1 MKKGVKDT
9 PSKVL
14 LWSRLGLERPC
25 FLVVGYLIKR
35 FGMTL
40 ENSLH
45 MVKQIRA
52 GTELS
57 PLYMEALQEWS
68 NLNTIGELLCVD
80 CIDSA
85 KEIEKKDNENSINQ
99 EILGENYAKYK
110 DYTNKYEGITSLG
123 DPQTYIQRVY
133 LGEEGER
140 RNQEILLNP
149 LTDRSLLIKLIDLN
163 LNSKRLG
170 DNNIRRIFN
179 AIRKSGIGNH
189 LRVIN
194 LRENGIKKDAM
205 FSIVDALAQMK
216 GDIHHELMHLDLSNN
231 NIGHNGN
238 DDHGSQALASLVRD
252 SNSITYLN
260 VNNNNISDEGAKS
273 IFDVLGEPLGFT
285 DNDEPRSQFNQ
296 SMIELHMES
305 NSLAEFSGEAIMDMV
320 KSNKVLIHLYIDDN
334 PNLPAKMIKHIANSL
349 RIYNSTIET
358 INVNDIP
365 LSPKSAGYLIR
376 VLDSTT
382 FPLSK
387 LSMCRCQMTS
397 LHISPFSQFGKSS
410 KFLTN
415 LDLSCNNIG
424 DTGAEWVAVCLKGTI
439 DRVSNTKYPPL
450 KKLDLNCC
458 GIEVNGIQMIIEAA
472 AESPLLKYL
481 DISDN
486 DIGSNI
492 DSFKESLSK
501 CYLSQ
506 LHLNRCKL
514 TSKGVSEIFEL
525 LKYQSNNLTSFLKV
539 LCLSSNEIMDS
550 STGIIVECLNRNMV
564 IEVLDLGF
572 NQFSDLSKPEFN
584 HMTQVSKNAKDEI
597 RLITLNVNMI
607 GNNCGDYSLLEVPG
621 QTRSKMNYR
630 FGRST
635 NSNGNLSS
643 APNDNYNYIPALSR
657 DHLLARKYFDN
668 RYLESM
674 PENNKTTINFVS

>member
-25 FLVVGYLIKR
+25 FLVVGYIIKR
-35 FGMTL
+35 FCMNL
-40 ENSLH
+40 ERSLH
-45 MVKQIRA
+45 IVKQIRA

-57 PLYMEALQEWS
+57 PIYMEALQEWS
-68 NLNTIGELLCVD
+68 NMNAIGELLCID

-85 KEIEKKDNENSINQ
+85 KEIEKKKNEKALNQ
-99 EILGENYAKYK
+99 EILAENYAKYK
-110 DYTNKYEGITSLG
+110 DYTKKYDGITSLG
-123 DPQTYIQRVY
+123 EPQTYIQRVY
-133 LGEEGER
+133 LGEDGER
-140 RNQEILLNP
+140 RNQEIIINP
-149 LTDRSLLIKLIDLN
+149 LTDRSFLTKIIDLS

-170 DNNIRRIFN
+170 DDNVRRIFN

-205 FSIVDALAQMK
+205 FSITDALAHIS
-216 GDIHHELMHLDLSNN
+216 GGEPHELMYLDLSNN
-231 NIGHNGN
+231 DIGHNGTSI
-238 DDHGSQALASLVRD
+238 HGSQALASLVRD
-252 SNSITYLN
+252 SNSLTYLN
-260 VNNNNISDEGAKS
+260 VNNNNLSDEGAKA

-285 DNDEPRSQFNQ
+285 DNDEPKNQFNQ
-296 SMIELHMES
+296 SVIELHIES
-305 NSLAEFSGEAIMDMV
+305 NSLGEISGEAIMDML
-320 KSNKVLIHLYIDDN
+320 KSNKVLVSLYIDDN

-349 RIYNSTIET
+349 RIYNSTVQT
-358 INVNDIP
+358 ISLSDIP

-376 VLDSTT
+376 VLESTT

-397 LHISPFSQFGKSS
+397 LHISPFAQFGKSS

-424 DTGAEWVAVCLKGTI
+424 DTGAEWIAVCLKGTI
-439 DRVSNTKYPPL
+439 NRVTNIKYPPL

-458 GIEVNGIQMIIEAA
+458 GIELHGIQLIIEAA

-481 DISDN
+481 DLSDN
-486 DIGSNI
+486 EIGSKI
-492 DSFKESLSK
+492 DSFMEPLSN

-506 LHLNRCKL
+506 FHLNRCKL
-514 TSKGVSEIFEL
+514 TSKGTSAIFEI
-525 LKYQSNNLTSFLKV
+525 LKFSSHNLSKFLKV

-550 STGIIVECLNRNMV
+550 ATGIIVECLSRNMV

-584 HMTQVSKNAKDEI
+584 HMTKVSVNSKDEI

-630 FGRST
+630 FSRST
-635 NSNGNLSS
+635 NANIELSS
-643 APNDNYNYIPALSR
+643 APNNNYNYISALSR
-657 DHLLARKYFDN
+657 DHLLERKYFEN
-668 RYLESM
+668 RYLDSQ
-674 PENNKTTINFVS
+674 PETKSLINFVS